1 MIELLPSHRNSSDM
15 KRYFKIGTEFIIH
28 DGESNILIFI
38 GSEGEEKHVDSTL
51 DPNLNWEINAY
62 IRCHETWEISK
73 EEFYAKLEREKAE
86 AVERAKE
93 AEKIV
98 ASMLPLPSS
107 DYIPF

>member
-51 DPNLNWEINAY
+51 DPNLNWELNAY

-73 EEFYAKLEREKAE
+73 EEFYAKLELEKAE
-86 AVERAKE
+86 AIERAKE

>member
-28 DGESNILIFI
+28 EGESNILIFI

-51 DPNLNWEINAY
+51 DPNLNWELNAY

>member
-1 MIELLPSHRNSSDM
+1 M

-51 DPNLNWEINAY
+51 DPNLNWELNAY

-73 EEFYAKLEREKAE
+73 EEFYAKLELEKAE
-86 AVERAKE
+86 AIERAKE

>member
-1 MIELLPSHRNSSDM
+1 M

-28 DGESNILIFI
+28 EGESNILIFI

-51 DPNLNWEINAY
+51 DPNLNWELNAY

>member
-1 MIELLPSHRNSSDM
+1 M

-38 GSEGEEKHVDSTL
+38 GSEAEEKHVDSTL
-51 DPNLNWEINAY
+51 DPNLNWELNAY

-73 EEFYAKLEREKAE
+73 EEFYAKLERENAE

>member
-1 MIELLPSHRNSSDM
+1 M

-51 DPNLNWEINAY
+51 DPNLNWELNAY

-73 EEFYAKLEREKAE
+73 EEFYDKLEREKAE

>member
-1 MIELLPSHRNSSDM
+1 MLELLPSHRNSSDM

-73 EEFYAKLEREKAE
+73 EEFYAKLERDKAE
-86 AVERAKE
+86 AAERAKE

-98 ASMLPLPSS
+98 APMLPLPRS

>member
-1 MIELLPSHRNSSDM
+1 M

-86 AVERAKE
+86 AGERAKE